1 MRHQK
6 IKSFDAQMDT
16 RTGVLFGKGE
26 RPQLF
31 FIRQALIQT
40 QRHGGVPRPRGPAFF
55 FLLFDEKFEKLTCRA
70 VATGG

>member
-31 FIRQALIQT
+31 
-40 QRHGGVPRPRGPAFF
+40 VRG
-55 FLLFDEKFEKLTCRA
+55 D
-70 VATGG
+70 VM